1 LLKTFISAD
10 KYDEK
15 VLLWQTLIHMAFLF
29 SAMAIAACD
38 RILPQPSKHTTPH

>member
-1 LLKTFISAD
+1 LQTFISAD

-15 VLLWQTLIHMAFLF
+15 VLLRQTVIHMAFLF

-38 RILPQPSKHTTPH
+38 RILPQPSKYPAQH